1 VLRLYE
7 PESRDIVPRAGTL
20 VAFPSDVPH
29 EVLHVTSGLRD
40 AVVDWFF

>member
-1 VLRLYE
+1 
-7 PESRDIVPRAGTL
+7 VPRAGTL

-29 EVLHVTSGLRD
+29 EVLPVTSGLRD